1 MHSRTEIPSE
11 RMDGHMKA
19 MTRLVIG
26 GLLVLVPMLTGCST
40 NETIDDLRATNRS
53 LNERVVQLEQ
63 EIEGQNRALE
73 LLKGRAEQ
81 AETYAG
87 SATASRDSAIS
98 NLESLRGDYEKM
110 LQRINDLNMTLLPAD
125 LNAALEELAAQNPDI
140 MTYDPVRGMIRMSSD
155 LTFDSGSDQ
164 LKGAAVASLKRLA
177 EVIKSS
183 SAEGFEV
190 RVVGHTDN
198 VQVSNPATRAKH
210 PNNMFLS
217 AHRAISV
224 RAELVK
230 DGVAAN
236 RVSVGGW
243 GEFRPV
249 APNVKGGTRENR
261 RVEIFIVPMA
271 GADVPMTASGAAES
285 GQQTRTAPSGLGDEP
300 LK

>member
-1 MHSRTEIPSE
+1 MDMNRLSRC
-11 RMDGHMKA
+11 
-19 MTRLVIG
+19 LVAG
-26 GLLVLVPMLTGCST
+26 TLGLVPWLTGCST
-40 NETIDDLRATNRS
+40 NETIDDLRATNRT

-63 EIEGQNRALE
+63 EIESQNRTVE

-87 SATASRDSAIS
+87 NATTSRDSAIN

-110 LQRINDLNMTLLPAD
+110 LQRINDLNMTLLPDA
-125 LNAALEELAAQNPDI
+125 LNAALEDLASQYPGL

-155 LTFDSGSDQ
+155 LTFDAGSDQ
-164 LKGAAVASLKRLA
+164 LKGAASDSLRKLA
-177 EVIKSS
+177 EVIRSS
-183 SAEGFEV
+183 AAEGFEV

-198 VQVSNPATRAKH
+198 VPVSNAATKAKH
-210 PNNMFLS
+210 PNNMYLS

-224 RAELVK
+224 RSELVK

-243 GEFRPV
+243 GEFRPLV
-249 APNVKGGTRENR
+249 ANKKGGTRENR

-271 GADVPMTASGAAES
+271 GADVPMGDAGPAPAGSTGPTTSGS
-285 GQQTRTAPSGLGDEP
+285 GDEP